1 MERRQAGKW
10 ASRQAGKADRK
21 KGKKIC
27 KTAAQQDRRK
37 AGQQAGQTDTK
48 KIDHLVD
55 TRKLVHSQDCRFN
68 KVIKCV
74 SRDLP

>member
-48 KIDHLVD
+48 KLIIWW
-55 TRKLVHSQDCRFN
+55 TRVNLFILRTADS
-68 KVIKCV
+68 IK
-74 SRDLP
+74 